1 MEDNQ
6 RLNKLV
12 PLSSQ
17 NVDLF
22 CLSQVVMSTEVTSA
36 SMPTDYHN
44 EKSPLDSE
52 EEDDDRGRDSVEMNV
67 PQLYVS
73 DSMKNNSLPM
83 IFKLDCKRPVG
94 SVDDRTLI
102 ATPPLALSSPNG
114 LASEESSESDS
125 ETVSHDHSAN
135 DTISRDTLDEEQE
148 ELSEDDGEEVVR
160 RRRPNDHLLT
170 EDGSRMRIREDL
182 LIPSPTF
189 MRKLSDRRSK
199 VLDVMGTLP
208 SILVPPEEVMEDDV
222 FQCEEK
228 GDKIRAEKKLVDWAL
243 NVYVPACR
251 TLLQRCAAKKVD
263 AKKVLA
269 DLRNLSNTV
278 NFFCTEHQKQNEI
291 RSTHGMSPSH
301 SSVDAPRSHNT
312 SPIMPRSRLLPSPI
326 PLSLSPTPQESEA
339 SVAVKVL
346 RSVSSSLL
354 HPLLEVAD
362 NGFSKELYRDIVV
375 AIQKISWKVEACL
388 TYNNQG
394 EECNVH
400 KRIFD
405 AKQTSLVGS
414 MMTALP
420 PEEPT
425 FHTSPV
431 HFVRGGKRSSKRN
444 WLLRTNT
451 DPDRID
457 EASLASSANTRDSAL
472 DDTTHDPFTSGD
484 RNFERRSGD
493 SSSLSDHDFH
503 IRDEP
508 GSPPT
513 SGVESDMDYFRHTRR
528 TTISLSKREVKSL
541 GLHLIKPVDTSS
553 RHHRSNTMGAVNMIS
568 RLHLM
573 NQDADDESMNLQRVR
588 DKVKAK
594 IAKDFPEM
602 EPDRCRTPTE
612 RLARLSDMREDAE
625 EDASKVTSSVEGSL
639 DLLSPTTTDPPLQ
652 IHQQPSPSL
661 GRSSLVSEMSFDPD
675 YIIVEKPPAGA
686 SKNRGRIKSL
696 ELDHLLD
703 TTHPPP
709 AKPQRAMTP
718 SSSFDA
724 RDHYAVSTMPHNKR
738 KSVFSKLVK
747 KKGPSK
753 SFGRGDTIGRR
764 RRNIRTRSTTL
775 FNDDEDQKE
784 PLFLESIEK
793 FSRNVLPKDV
803 PLEKEGEMKH

>member
-1 MEDNQ
+1 
-6 RLNKLV
+6 
-12 PLSSQ
+12 
-17 NVDLF
+17 
-22 CLSQVVMSTEVTSA
+22 MSTEVTSV
-36 SMPTDYHN
+36 SITTNYHD
-44 EKSPLDSE
+44 ERSPSDSE
-52 EEDDDRGRDSVEMNV
+52 EEDDRGRDSVEMGV
-67 PQLYVS
+67 PQSYIS

-83 IFKLDCKRPVG
+83 IFKLGCKLPLAAAG
-94 SVDDRTLI
+94 GEDRTLI
-102 ATPPLALSSPNG
+102 ATPPLALVSSPNG
-114 LASEESSESDS
+114 LGSDDS
-125 ETVSHDHSAN
+125 LNSDDSDTVSHDHSAN

-148 ELSEDDGEEVVR
+148 RLSEDDKEVIKR
-160 RRRPNDHLLT
+160 NRPLDNLDLMGGDKRSHFR
-170 EDGSRMRIREDL
+170 DDL
-182 LIPSPTF
+182 LIPSPMF

-199 VLDVMGTLP
+199 VLESMGTLP
-208 SILVPPEEVMEDDV
+208 SILVPPEEMAEDDV

-228 GDKIRAEKKLVDWAL
+228 VDKNRTEKKLVDWAL

-263 AKKVLA
+263 AKKVLS
-269 DLRNLSNTV
+269 DLRNLANTV

-301 SSVDAPRSHNT
+301 SSVAAIDAPRSHNT
-312 SPIMPRSRLLPSPI
+312 SPILPRSRLLPSPL

-354 HPLLEVAD
+354 YPLLEEAD
-362 NGFSKELYRDIVV
+362 RGFSKELYKDIVV

-394 EECNVH
+394 EEYNVH

-405 AKQTSLVGS
+405 VKQTGLVGS

-420 PEEPT
+420 PEEPS
-425 FHTSPV
+425 FHTTSPV
-431 HFVRGGKRSSKRN
+431 HFVRGAKRSSKR

-451 DPDRID
+451 DPEKEE
-457 EASLASSANTRDSAL
+457 EAVLASSANTRDSAL
-472 DDTTHDPFTSGD
+472 DDTPHDPFTSGD

-493 SSSLSDHDFH
+493 SSSLSDDFH
-503 IRDEP
+503 TRDEP

-541 GLHLIKPVDTSS
+541 GLHMLKPVDTSS
-553 RHHRSNTMGAVNMIS
+553 HHRSNTMGAVNMIS
-568 RLHLM
+568 QLHMM
-573 NQDADDESMNLQRVR
+573 NQVTDDEPLNLRRVR

-602 EPDRCRTPTE
+602 DTERCGTPTDGQP
-612 RLARLSDMREDAE
+612 RLSAMREDGE
-625 EDASKVTSSVEGSL
+625 EYASKVTSSVGSPL
-639 DLLSPTTTDPPLQ
+639 DLLSPTTTSPPLQ
-652 IHQQPSPSL
+652 IHQQPSQGRISL
-661 GRSSLVSEMSFDPD
+661 ISDMSLDPD
-675 YIIVEKPPAGA
+675 YILVERPPSSTPG
-686 SKNRGRIKSL
+686 NRGRIKSL
-696 ELDHLLD
+696 EPDHLLD
-703 TTHPPP
+703 TTNPPQP
-709 AKPQRAMTP
+709 RGAQRAVTP

-724 RDHYAVSTMPHNKR
+724 RDHYAASTMPHNKR
-738 KSVFSKLVK
+738 KSVFSKMMK

-753 SFGRGDTIGRR
+753 SFGRGDTIGRK
-764 RRNIRTRSTTL
+764 RRNLRTRSTTL
-775 FNDDEDQKE
+775 FSEEEDQKE

-803 PLEKEGEMKH
+803 PLEREGKKCNVLLYSRH